1 MPKYLF
7 KVSYTSEGAQGVKA
21 RGGSA
26 RRDAIEEMVRGMGGS
41 LESFYFAFGVDDAYT
56 TVDLPDNVSAAA
68 ISLAV
73 AASGAA
79 GAETVVL
86 LSPEEMDQAAQKD
99 VGYRPPGQ

>member
-7 KVSYTSEGAQGVKA
+7 KVSYTSEGAQGLIAK
-21 RGGSA
+21 GGSA
-26 RRDAIEEMVRGMGGS
+26 RIAAIQEMLSNLGGS

-56 TVDLPDNVSAAA
+56 IVDLPDNVSAAA
-68 ISLAV
+68 ISVAV

-86 LSPEEMDQAAQKD
+86 ISPEEMDEAARKE
-99 VGYRPPGQ
+99 VAYRPPGR

>member
-7 KVSYTSEGAQGVKA
+7 KTSYTSEGAQGVKA
-21 RGGSA
+21 KGGTA
-26 RRDAIEEMVRGMGGS
+26 RRDAIEEMIRNLGGT

-56 TVDLPDNVSAAA
+56 IVDLPDNVSAAA
-68 ISLAV
+68 ISLSV
-73 AASGAA
+73 AAAGAA

-86 LSPEEMDQAAQKD
+86 LTPEEMDEAARKD

>member
-7 KVSYTSEGAQGVKA
+7 KTSYTSEGAQGVKA
-21 RGGSA
+21 KGGSA
-26 RRDAIEEMVRGMGGS
+26 RAKAIEEMVRNLGGT

-56 TVDLPDNVSAAA
+56 IVDLPDNVSAAA

-73 AASGAA
+73 AATGAA

-86 LSPEEMDQAAQKD
+86 VTPEEMDQAAQKE
-99 VGYRPPGQ
+99 VGYSPPGQ